1 MYPIRWTRKEG
12 LMKLLGSLVMMFSF
26 SLTAFA
32 SDSFDSSKFNDVKIE
47 YTENGIPII
56 YDSKATEEIVGARNS
71 IIFTTINNTSLYT
84 TRRLN
89 TVLFIIPA
97 GKVVNVLEIDTN
109 YGFSQD
115 IIRGENGMGILI
127 STEVGGLNTT
137 LIYYIF

>member
-56 YDSKATEEIVGARNS
+56 YDSKAIEEIVGGRNS

-109 YGFSQD
+109 YDSAK
-115 IIRGENGMGILI
+115 I
-127 STEVGGLNTT
+127 SYARKTGWVYSSALRLGD
-137 LIYYIF
+137 